1 MSWNLQHS
9 RGYELPTLGSLLRL
23 LGIRILRAPAIGSV
37 ARGTVRARR
46 AGNGGGRAG
55 PRRRPPADWGPGE
68 DGRGRGLLVFYSS
81 SAPTTTHSSR
91 RPRATVGLL
100 GILRLRLVEPPTG
113 PTRFLSLR
121 LSPRLRERGR
131 TRLLLPPE
139 AFLLFTLSVQSLQI

>member
-1 MSWNLQHS
+1 MSFPD
-9 RGYELPTLGSLLRL
+9 LPS
-23 LGIRILRAPAIGSV
+23 P
-37 ARGTVRARR
+37 RARP
-46 AGNGGGRAG
+46 AGARDLTHRPSPGLAGGGRAG
-55 PRRRPPADWGPGE
+55 AAEVATQPLCASGPAQRPPLGPAVT
-68 DGRGRGLLVFYSS
+68 RSPPATTRY
-81 SAPTTTHSSR
+81 PTTSESAWGGRT

-113 PTRFLSLR
+113 PTGFLSLL